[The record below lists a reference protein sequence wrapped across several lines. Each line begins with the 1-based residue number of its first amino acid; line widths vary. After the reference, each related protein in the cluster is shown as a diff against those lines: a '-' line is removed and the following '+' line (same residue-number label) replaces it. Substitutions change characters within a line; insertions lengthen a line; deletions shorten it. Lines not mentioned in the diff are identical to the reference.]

1 MNRLLMPITCME
13 PTAPGVALKLGRI
26 LKPAGALPMIAFHD
40 FIPRRQGKR
49 FLGMLT
55 DYENLHEL
63 VSRVNLW
70 IEQHHIDVLNVE
82 TVVVTSLPKETE
94 ASPKAEM
101 TSQINVSSTYQIV
114 RVWYRQTIE
123 AERAYTGETTRLSSD

>member
-1 MNRLLMPITCME
+1 
-13 PTAPGVALKLGRI
+13 
-26 LKPAGALPMIAFHD
+26 MIAFHD
-40 FIPRRQGKR
+40 FIPRSQGKR
-49 FLGMLT
+49 KRLLGVLT

-114 RVWYRQTIE
+114 RVWYQQTIE

>member
-1 MNRLLMPITCME
+1 
-13 PTAPGVALKLGRI
+13 
-26 LKPAGALPMIAFHD
+26 MIAFHD

-49 FLGMLT
+49 LLGMVT

-82 TVVVTSLPKETE
+82 TVLLTSLPKETD
-94 ASPKAEM
+94 ASPNVEM
-101 TSQINVSSTYQIV
+101 ASPANAMSTIQMV
-114 RVWYRQTIE
+114 RVWYREGVGVE
-123 AERAYTGETTRLSSD
+123 AAYTGQTTRLSTE

>member
-1 MNRLLMPITCME
+1 
-13 PTAPGVALKLGRI
+13 
-26 LKPAGALPMIAFHD
+26 MIAFHD
-40 FIPRRQGKR
+40 FIPRPQGKR
-49 FLGMLT
+49 LLGMVT

-94 ASPKAEM
+94 ASPKAQM
-101 TSQINVSSTYQIV
+101 TSQMNVTSTIQIV
-114 RVWYRQTIE
+114 RVWYRETVE
-123 AERAYTGETTRLSSD
+123 VEVAYTGQTTRLSTE

>member
-1 MNRLLMPITCME
+1 
-13 PTAPGVALKLGRI
+13 
-26 LKPAGALPMIAFHD
+26 MIAFQD

-49 FLGMLT
+49 LLGMVT

-82 TVVVTSLPKETE
+82 TVVVTSLPNETE
-94 ASPKAEM
+94 ASPKVQM
-101 TSQINVSSTYQIV
+101 DSQANALSAYQIV
-114 RVWYRQTIE
+114 RVWYRERVEVE
-123 AERAYTGETTRLSSD
+123 AAYTGQTTRLSTE